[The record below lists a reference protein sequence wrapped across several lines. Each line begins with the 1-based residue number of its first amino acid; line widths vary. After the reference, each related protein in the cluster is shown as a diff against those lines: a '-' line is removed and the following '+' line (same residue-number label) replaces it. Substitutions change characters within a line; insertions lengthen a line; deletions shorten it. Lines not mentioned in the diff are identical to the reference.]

1 MAEENILEMDLAPEQ
16 EELLREALEGW
27 KEEVYANIL
36 EEVEVLKEQKIEELE
51 EANIEYREDLK
62 KEMADK
68 FVIALKELREEVKA
82 EAVAEVL
89 SSNPELQIFE
99 SIKELIAPTLN
110 EDFIG
115 NIYAEEI
122 QTLHEE
128 NLALKEEFELEE
140 GARTLAD
147 LISPYSEQTQ
157 NILLA
162 VIKEGGP
169 EEVTEQFYNLI
180 ESMELA
186 EADDDDEEVDDEED
200 EDEDKDVKPKKGD
213 FDSDE
218 EYEKALKAWEK
229 AQEDEDDDD
238 EEEDEDENEDFDEY
252 HGSYIH
258 EDEEDEDT
266 KQTKVNELRSRI
278 TDLAE

>member
-1 MAEENILEMDLAPEQ
+1 MAEGNILEMDLSTEQ
-16 EELLREALEGW
+16 EELLREALESW

-51 EANIEYREDLK
+51 EANIEYREELK

-68 FVIALKELREEVKA
+68 LVVALKEMREEVRA
-82 EAVAEVL
+82 EVVAEVL
-89 SSNPELQIFE
+89 TTNPELQVLE
-99 SIKELIAPTLN
+99 SIKELVAPTLT
-110 EDFIG
+110 EDFVG
-115 NIYAEEI
+115 NVYAEEI
-122 QTLHEE
+122 QALREQNEE
-128 NLALKEEFELEE
+128 LKQEIELEE

-147 LISPYSEQTQ
+147 LIAPYSEQTQ

-186 EADDDDEEVDDEED
+186 EAEEEEEEDDEEEEEEGDE
-200 EDEDKDVKPKKGD
+200 KPKKSD

-218 EYEKALKAWEK
+218 EFEKALKKWEEE
-229 AQEDEDDDD
+229 QGEDD
-238 EEEDEDENEDFDEY
+238 EEEEDEEEADEDFDEY
-252 HGSYIH
+252 NGSYI
-258 EDEEDEDT
+258 EEDSEEET
-266 KQTKVNELRSRI
+266 KEEKRANDLRDRI
-278 TDLAE
+278 RSLAE